1 MHGGRSGV
9 GHERSRS
16 EGERAGRTAA
26 AVDALRQALIGA
38 HATAADAAE
47 RERQARQELV
57 LANAEVPAYN
67 ARRYRNSDEPMEEL
81 VQTAYLGLVKAA
93 NGYLPDRG
101 HDFLAR
107 RRSLSSFSTRP
118 GRTRRHVDV
127 RRPGWP
133 RRRCQPASTLRRM
146 SGG

>member
-1 MHGGRSGV
+1 MD
-9 GHERSRS
+9 ERSRS
-16 EGERAGRTAA
+16 DSERARQTAA
-26 AVDALRQALIGA
+26 AVDALRRALSAVRAGA
-38 HATAADAAE
+38 PDGAG
-47 RERQARQELV
+47 RERQAREQLV
-57 LANAEVPAYN
+57 LANVEVAASI
-67 ARRYRNSDEPMEEL
+67 ARRYRNSHEPMEEL

-118 GRTRRHVDV
+118 RHTRRHVDV

-146 SGG
+146 SRG